1 MGSIG
6 RCKKKSSKAM
16 LARKIEGEKSIHPKP
31 PKVRRNP
38 PRRHKKGVAFVDL
51 SVSV

>member
-1 MGSIG
+1 MAPS
-6 RCKKKSSKAM
+6 KKKKQVTIV
-16 LARKIEGEKSIHPKP
+16 KIEGEKSIHPKP